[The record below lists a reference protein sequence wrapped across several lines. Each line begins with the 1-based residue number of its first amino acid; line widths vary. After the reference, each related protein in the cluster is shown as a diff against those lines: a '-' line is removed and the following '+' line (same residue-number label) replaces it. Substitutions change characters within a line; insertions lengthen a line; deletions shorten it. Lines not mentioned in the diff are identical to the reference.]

1 MPQISRFFF
10 LPLAQSEK
18 YFIFLLAVFHSDTL
32 NRRMI
37 TRGKYKPNSSENPII
52 YRIQRNTSGSY
63 KDGFARVEV
72 QLIFYLQINW
82 QISLMGI
89 YFLHVRFDFR
99 MYDAHTLMQV
109 SLFLFSPKETTV
121 QKFSRNL
128 QYLKN
133 IEGTVNFRFF

>member
-1 MPQISRFFF
+1 
-10 LPLAQSEK
+10 
-18 YFIFLLAVFHSDTL
+18 
-32 NRRMI
+32 MI
-37 TRGKYKPNSSENPII
+37 TKGKYKPNSSENPII

-121 QKFSRNL
+121 QKFSKNL

-133 IEGTVNFRFF
+133 IEGTVSFWFFWGCA

>member
-1 MPQISRFFF
+1 
-10 LPLAQSEK
+10 
-18 YFIFLLAVFHSDTL
+18 
-32 NRRMI
+32 MI

-109 SLFLFSPKETTV
+109 KSFLVQSQRNNSSKIFKEFAV
-121 QKFSRNL
+121 LEK
-128 QYLKN
+128 Y
-133 IEGTVNFRFF
+133 